1 MMNIVE
7 NEHYLLDNEWWQR
20 ITEKDQG
27 GHQVW
32 LLQEMDLSHLIKIS
46 GDQLRR
52 CYIDQLKEV
61 DSTLAEHPSE
71 QLQATRKHNGLDNL

>member
-27 GHQVW
+27 GHQAW
-32 LLQEMDLSHLIKIS
+32 LLQEMDPFTS
-46 GDQLRR
+46 DQ
-52 CYIDQLKEV
+52 K
-61 DSTLAEHPSE
+61 
-71 QLQATRKHNGLDNL
+71 